1 MVSGNRPSARRRV
14 YGSYRRH
21 VVPVPVIARRHT
33 QQIGRNVVFGS
44 MNVKSLSK
52 VDELLLEFRD
62 RSLNVMLLCETWHDS
77 DSVSVRRLRADG
89 YRVVERARPRPRRAE
104 ASLGVNHGGVAIVA
118 AAGIQ
123 LTAVDVGPQPTTFE
137 CVAARVSS
145 VTSTCIAVVVYRPGS
160 SPVTAAFFTEL
171 ADVLDRLSTFVDP
184 VVLAG
189 DVNIRLERAT
199 DPRTVEFCDLVT
211 SYGLVQR
218 ARGMPVQHQL
228 SQRRTIALCHRLT
241 CFR

>member
-1 MVSGNRPSARRRV
+1 MVSGNGPSARRRV
-14 YGSYRRH
+14 YGSDRRH
-21 VVPVPVIARRHT
+21 VVPVPVIVRRHT

-44 MNVKSLSK
+44 MNVRSLSK

-77 DSVSVRRLRADG
+77 DSVPIRRLRADG

-104 ASLGVNHGGVAIVA
+104 PSLSVNHGGVAIVA

-123 LTAVDVGPQPTTFE
+123 LTAVDVGLQPTLLLL
-137 CVAARVSS
+137 
-145 VTSTCIAVVVYRPGS
+145 VYRLGHPHASRLS
-160 SPVTAAFFTEL
+160 STVQAHHLSLTAAFFTQL

-199 DPRTVEFCDLVT
+199 DPHTVEFCDLVA

-218 ARGMPVQHQL
+218 AAV
-228 SQRRTIALCHRLT
+228 
-241 CFR
+241 